1 MKKIEKLA
9 GNMCDLAYISND
21 PYYKG
26 VANGLQSALNI
37 FYNKPNDPVPFDAA
51 EGIHLFPMRIAAM
64 NRKYDLPVNHVPS
77 LPENVM
83 LRLSQFKSIMLKE
96 IGEIDDIMK
105 DYNNSDMTGTLTAI
119 AYLLADITVYCRS
132 EAVRYGIP
140 LEEVLQ
146 IVMDSNDTKLGADG
160 NPIKDEDGKFLK
172 GPNFEPPEPAI
183 RLLLLERMV
192 NDTPHT

>member
-9 GNMCDLAYISND
+9 SNMRELAHVTND

-26 VANGLQSALNI
+26 VANGLHSALNI

-51 EGIHLFPMRIAAM
+51 EGIHLFPMRIRSM
-64 NRKYDLPVNHVPS
+64 NEKYELPVNHVPT
-77 LPENVM
+77 LTPDYAD
-83 LRLSQFKSIMLKE
+83 RLIKFKKILLKE
-96 IGEIDDIMK
+96 VTEIDDIEEAL
-105 DYNNSDMTGTLTAI
+105 DIDTLVAI
-119 AYLLADITVYCRS
+119 ADLLADITVYCRS

-183 RLLLLERMV
+183 KRLLLERMA